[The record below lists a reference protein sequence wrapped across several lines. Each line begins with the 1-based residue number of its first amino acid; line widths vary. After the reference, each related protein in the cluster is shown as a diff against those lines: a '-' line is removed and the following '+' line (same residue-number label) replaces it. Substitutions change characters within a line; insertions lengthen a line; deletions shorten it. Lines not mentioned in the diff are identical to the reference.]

1 MGDYKLT
8 VGDVIKDI
16 MTEDNASVVIE
27 SVLYYVTIDKLDYQK
42 RIFAPGYIHVN
53 LMLSTSKK
61 STTDDSDGTGGSGST
76 ATPVKFPGFSALQ
89 DKFSRQLVTLVH
101 NNLEVAKN
109 YFVYK
114 MKPIQEKDATK
125 TCFYVE
131 LFCYSMDK
139 LMTIDK
145 YCNAFTAKR
154 LGEDIFKGELL
165 KFWLN
170 KSDNPLQG
178 EVNVQMLA
186 FKNQDTDKMSEVR
199 QPYLV
204 QYNESFYDFLARS
217 AIRCGEMLYFEG
229 GLLHLGMKPD
239 LTKASTDQTSVAD
252 SVDYEEFV
260 DHVLDVQGRHYNFI
274 KRSSVN
280 DNRYCDSP
288 AELAGGHKKTE
299 GPTTEGTKE
308 NGSVTETTVETF
320 MEGIMTITVK
330 TSYYCSETEKDVF
343 LLKGEPIEVVTTTVI
358 TDNDKKELWKLTE
371 TVKYEYEKELDDNGN
386 VKTDKNG
393 YTQYK
398 KKDGSFVSTSKTS
411 KVLKT
416 DHRFKAVYN
425 QPEANDA
432 NFEEL
437 EKNGYTNFSNES
449 FDYRLMLLTLLYTAL
464 NNTSLYDI
472 ISDLFWSVAQTAK
485 DAGVAMGK
493 KNRMNNDKNL
503 TLDKDNNP
511 EQTNGTTFNLFSTLK
526 NLIDDNNLPVNKKGD
541 VVSLL
546 MADFYAKMRLAS
558 QTVSQLL
565 VRLNYGAADQGL
577 CLGDVIKVGGDFYIV
592 IKVELDEKGN
602 YIVEAIPPFFQEVS
616 SDKTKITEAIP
627 CPPLMPEIPTVRTA
641 EAQVAFVE
649 DNLDP
654 NRFGRVRVRYPWQ
667 QGDGDKSPWIRMA
680 TPFATAG
687 GGVTF
692 RPCTGDEVLLNY
704 EDGNIERPYIVGS
717 LQSSYVTDPWLPL
730 PDRVIRSKNGHS
742 ITFNDKTDG
751 LDFLLGMSP
760 GASFLR
766 SVIPL
771 YKPAISEQNMVD
783 LTGGI
788 NITDR
793 YGLYQINMSSDKR
806 TVNIA
811 SPLGNISLNAFT
823 GISISAP
830 NGNIKIEGKN
840 VSIAASNKLTLKS
853 GSAVSDRYI
862 NLADEKKSLKSWGLW
877 GIGDLLTVTGD
888 VFNRTLG
895 KWLDLSF
902 FRTLLEVFMRPVD
915 GTLKVKSNTYVLIE
929 AGKGAAEVSAQDY
942 KHPNR
947 EKRRAAF
954 AFKNPEKAA
963 LLGRL
968 ENSVDLFTSKIDTLA
983 NNIKKAYE
991 DFINATKSYK
1001 NLPSEDG
1008 NLYDKLNNKMTLENG
1023 ANSIISYVI
1032 DNRDNQDIIQ
1042 NIKEEEFNF
1051 TDEVFIKVEVGNPPE
1066 PSKEDTV
1073 FQYHEKKEEYKKKL
1087 QKSKLVEDRKQ
1098 LVIDRARQVASN
1110 LLKLFNAVAAWK
1122 NFELTGLEKKVCYSS
1137 DNLRDK
1143 FRQLD
1148 FYDGFVDDVDSG
1160 DVSLEQSFAD
1170 FETELT
1176 KLRRT
1181 MVYKLIKEVVTVK
1194 DEECK
1199 QYQEFLALDGNYA
1212 NNAPDYSDEEE
1223 WKKFAESIKAP
1234 ESEFALK
1241 VEGALF
1247 NTLNSYMMEPKI
1259 NAWADNFGNPFGNEF
1274 KWKAPE
1280 NGKILIS
1287 DMPGKTMHFDSGQL
1301 VTENNAGQSNTAYPL
1316 ALRKKVSGVK

>member
-61 STTDDSDGTGGSGST
+61 STTDDSDGTGGSGNT

-89 DKFSRQLVTLVH
+89 DTFSRKLVTLVY
-101 NNLEVAKN
+101 NDLKVAEN

-114 MKPIQEKDATK
+114 MKPIQEKDASA

-139 LMTIDK
+139 LITIDK

-154 LGEDIFKGELL
+154 LGEDIFKGELK
-165 KFWLN
+165 KFWLDSKN
-170 KSDNPLQG
+170 QLKG
-178 EVNVQMLA
+178 EVNMQMLA

-204 QYNESFYDFLARS
+204 QYNESFYDFLART

-229 GLLHLGMKPD
+229 GSLHLGMKPD
-239 LTKASTDQTSVAD
+239 LSKASTDQTSVAD
-252 SVDYEEFV
+252 SVDYEECV

-449 FDYRLMLLTLLYTAL
+449 FDYRLMLLNLFYTVL
-464 NNTSLYDI
+464 NDTSLYDI
-472 ISDLFWSVAQTAK
+472 ISDLAWSVAQTAK
-485 DAGVAMGK
+485 DAGVSMKK
-493 KNRMNNDKNL
+493 KNDQNNDKNL
-503 TLDKDNNP
+503 TLDKDENSD
-511 EQTNGTTFNLFSTLK
+511 QTDGTTFNLFSTLK
-526 NLIDDNNLPVNKKGD
+526 SLISDSSLTVNQKGN

-546 MADFYAKMRLAS
+546 TAAFYSKMRRAS

-565 VRLNYGAADQGL
+565 VRLNYGADDQGL

-592 IKVELDEKGN
+592 IKVELDENGN
-602 YIVEAIPPFFQEVS
+602 YIVEAIPPFYKEVS
-616 SDKTKITEAIP
+616 SDNTTITEAIP

-667 QGDGDKSPWIRMA
+667 PGNGDKSPWIRMA
-680 TPFATAG
+680 TPFATEG

-760 GASFLR
+760 GASFIR
-766 SVIPL
+766 SLIPL
-771 YKPAISEQNMVD
+771 YKPAFSNQNMVD

-862 NLADEKKSLKSWGLW
+862 NLPDNLKSAESWSLW
-877 GIGDLLTVTGD
+877 ELGGLLTVSGD
-888 VFNRTLG
+888 VFNRTVG
-895 KWLDLSF
+895 KWLDMSF

-929 AGKGAAEVSAQDY
+929 AGKGSAQVSAQDY

-947 EKRRAAF
+947 EKRRAAITG
-954 AFKNPEKAA
+954 KNQEKGP
-963 LLGRL
+963 LLGKL
-968 ENSVDLFTSKIDTLA
+968 ENSIDLFTSKIDTLA
-983 NNIKKAYE
+983 NNIRRAYE
-991 DFINATKSYK
+991 DFFDVSQSYK
-1001 NLPSEDG
+1001 NLQLGDV
-1008 NLYDKLNNKMTLENG
+1008 NLYGKLTKMKLDGENTIIAHVKNNEDQTDIKLLITDNDFDFDTNDEFK
-1023 ANSIISYVI
+1023 SI
-1032 DNRDNQDIIQ
+1032 
-1042 NIKEEEFNF
+1042 EEEPPVKRE
-1051 TDEVFIKVEVGNPPE
+1051 DEKLHDYNVRKAIYQVKFARSLANEV
-1066 PSKEDTV
+1066 K
-1073 FQYHEKKEEYKKKL
+1073 
-1087 QKSKLVEDRKQ
+1087 KQ
-1098 LVIDRARQVASN
+1098 LVIDKARQVASN
-1110 LLKLFNAVAAWK
+1110 LLKLYDAVTAWK
-1122 NFELTGLEKKVCYSS
+1122 NFDLSQEETNVCYWSN
-1137 DNLRDK
+1137 DLKGK
-1143 FRQLD
+1143 FQQLD
-1148 FYDGFVDDVDSG
+1148 FYNGFVGNVDNG
-1160 DVSLEQSFAD
+1160 VVPLAQNFAD
-1170 FETELT
+1170 FEKELT
-1176 KLRRT
+1176 KVRRE
-1181 MVYKLIKEVVTVK
+1181 MVYELIKEVVKNEDYKKFLTL
-1194 DEECK
+1194 DEK
-1199 QYQEFLALDGNYA
+1199 YA
-1212 NNAPDYSDEEE
+1212 IDAPDYSKENE
-1223 WKKFAESIKAP
+1223 WKDFAESIKAP
-1234 ESEFALK
+1234 ESFGLSL
-1241 VEGALF
+1241 EGALLD
-1247 NTLNSYMMEPKI
+1247 TLNSYLMEPKI
-1259 NAWADNFGNPFGNEF
+1259 NAWADTFGNPFGNEF

-1287 DMPGKTMHFDSGQL
+1287 DMPGKTLHFDSGQL
-1301 VTENNAGQSNTAYPL
+1301 VTENNTGQSNTAHPL
-1316 ALRKKVSGVK
+1316 ALRRKVSGVK

>member
-61 STTDDSDGTGGSGST
+61 STTDDSDGTGGSGNT

-89 DKFSRQLVTLVH
+89 DKFSRKLVTLVY
-101 NNLEVAKN
+101 NDLKVAEN

-114 MKPIQEKDATK
+114 MKPIQEKDASA

-139 LMTIDK
+139 LITIDK

-154 LGEDIFKGELL
+154 LGEDIFKGELD
-165 KFWLN
+165 KFWLDSN
-170 KSDNPLQG
+170 HPLWG
-178 EVNVQMLA
+178 EVNMQMLA
-186 FKNQDTDKMSEVR
+186 FENQDTDKMSEIR

-204 QYNESFYDFLARS
+204 QYNETFYDFLSRS

-229 GLLHLGMKPD
+229 GSLHLGMKPD
-239 LTKASTDQTSVAD
+239 LSKASTDQTSVAD
-252 SVDYEEFV
+252 SVDYEECV

-288 AELAGGHKKTE
+288 VELAGGHKKTE

-308 NGSVTETTVETF
+308 KGSVTETTIKTF
-320 MEGIMTITVK
+320 MKGTLTTTVK
-330 TSYYCSETEKDVF
+330 TSYYCSETEKEVF
-343 LLKGEPIEVVTTTVI
+343 LLKGEPSQVVTTTVI
-358 TDNDKKELWKLTE
+358 ADNNKKELWKLTE
-371 TVKYEYEKELDDNGN
+371 TVKYEYEKEIEDGN
-386 VKTDKNG
+386 VVKDKDGN
-393 YTQYK
+393 TQYK
-398 KKDGSFVSTSKTS
+398 KEDGIFVSTSNTTKE
-411 KVLKT
+411 LIT
-416 DHRFKAVYN
+416 DLEYKAVYN

-472 ISDLFWSVAQTAK
+472 ISDLVWSVAQTAK

-503 TLDKDNNP
+503 TLDKGNNP
-511 EQTNGTTFNLFSTLK
+511 EQTNGQTFNLFSTLK
-526 NLIDDNNLPVNKKGD
+526 SLINDNNLPVNKKGD

-546 MADFYAKMRLAS
+546 MATFYDKMRRAS
-558 QTVSQLL
+558 QTVSQML
-565 VRLNYGAADQGL
+565 VRLNYGADDQGL

-592 IKVELDEKGN
+592 IKVELDENGN
-602 YIVEAIPPFFQEVS
+602 YIVEAIPPFYKEVS
-616 SDKTKITEAIP
+616 SDNTTITEAIP

-667 QGDGDKSPWIRMA
+667 PGNGDKSPWIRMA

-751 LDFLLGMSP
+751 VDFLIGLSP
-760 GASFLR
+760 AASFIR

-771 YKPAISEQNMVD
+771 YKPLITDQNMVD

-806 TVNIA
+806 SVNIA
-811 SPLGNISLNAFT
+811 SPLGNVSLNAFT
-823 GISISAP
+823 GITISAP
-830 NGNIKIEGKN
+830 NGNVKIEGKN
-840 VSIAASNKLTLKS
+840 VSISASNKLSLTS
-853 GSAVSDRYI
+853 GTAVGDHFV
-862 NLADEKKSLKSWGLW
+862 NPPDKLNSLESWENWGL
-877 GIGDLLTVTGD
+877 GGLLTVGED
-888 VFNRTLG
+888 VMNRTIC

-902 FRTLLEVFMRPVD
+902 FRTILEVFTRPVD
-915 GTLKVKSNTYVLIE
+915 GTLKIKSNTYVLIE
-929 AGKGAAEVSAQDY
+929 AGKGKAQIPVDNLS
-942 KHPNR
+942 HPRR
-947 EKRRAAF
+947 EKI
-954 AFKNPEKAA
+954 KSGDKAGRI
-963 LLGRL
+963 LG
-968 ENSVDLFTSKIDTLA
+968 DLTRGIDIYTSKADELC
-983 NNIKKAYE
+983 NNIKTAYE
-991 DFINATKSYK
+991 KVKASIIEYK
-1001 NLPSEDG
+1001 NYQGLDNNRQAIVYYNSLGDM
-1008 NLYDKLNNKMTLENG
+1008 KLDNG
-1023 ANSIISYVI
+1023 ANGLIKKVF
-1032 DNRDNQDIIQ
+1032 DNRDKS
-1042 NIKEEEFNF
+1042 IKDTIKDTDFGFDEIAALAYRVGGPDAKFTAPVRLEEEREDDYNDRVDFAKLLFSIRKEND
-1051 TDEVFIKVEVGNPPE
+1051 TNTKKRRDDIVSLARTVGN
-1066 PSKEDTV
+1066 
-1073 FQYHEKKEEYKKKL
+1073 
-1087 QKSKLVEDRKQ
+1087 
-1098 LVIDRARQVASN
+1098 N
-1110 LLKLFNAVAAWK
+1110 LKVLFKAADAWK
-1122 NFELTGLEKKVCYSS
+1122 NFEIGKIEKLDCYHS
-1137 DNLRDK
+1137 DALYTSIRA
-1143 FRQLD
+1143 LD
-1148 FYDGFVDDVDSG
+1148 IYTNFIDNASKGTVP
-1160 DVSLEQSFAD
+1160 ENQSFDD
-1170 FETELT
+1170 FAKEMT
-1176 KLRRT
+1176 KLRRKI
-1181 MVYKLIKEVVTVK
+1181 VYQFLIKAKGEA
-1194 DEECK
+1194 D
-1199 QYQEFLALDGNYA
+1199 YQKIFKMDDTAEPG
-1212 NNAPDYSDEEE
+1212 DYGSVND
-1223 WKKFAESIKAP
+1223 WMSFAEKIKAADYTFSKP
-1234 ESEFALK
+1234 NAAAK
-1241 VEGALF
+1241 WAR
-1247 NTLNSYMMEPKI
+1247 SYFMDGKI
-1259 NAWADNFGNPFGNEF
+1259 NNWIDAVSVTNRFRSAEKGRILLSDTTGVTLHIDKNQL
-1274 KWKAPE
+1274 AE
-1280 NGKILIS
+1280 NHAIIDVITTDLSETLK
-1287 DMPGKTMHFDSGQL
+1287 
-1301 VTENNAGQSNTAYPL
+1301 
-1316 ALRKKVSGVK
+1316 KKVNSVK

>member
-89 DKFSRQLVTLVH
+89 DTFSRKLVTLVY
-101 NNLEVAKN
+101 NDLKVAEN

-114 MKPIQEKDATK
+114 MKPIQEKDASA

-139 LMTIDK
+139 LITIDK

-154 LGEDIFKGELL
+154 LGEDIFKGELD
-165 KFWLN
+165 KFWLDSN
-170 KSDNPLQG
+170 HPLWG
-178 EVNVQMLA
+178 EVNMQMLGFENKGTKLA
-186 FKNQDTDKMSEVR
+186 SEIR

-204 QYNESFYDFLARS
+204 QYNETFYDFLSRS

-229 GLLHLGMKPD
+229 GSLHLGMKPD
-239 LTKASTDQTSVAD
+239 LSKASTDQTSVAD
-252 SVDYEEFV
+252 SVDYEECV

-288 AELAGGHKKTE
+288 VELAGGHKKTE

-308 NGSVTETTVETF
+308 KGSVTETTIKTF
-320 MEGIMTITVK
+320 MKGTLTTTVK
-330 TSYYCSETEKDVF
+330 TSYYCSETEKEVF
-343 LLKGEPIEVVTTTVI
+343 LLKGEPSQVVTTTVI
-358 TDNDKKELWKLTE
+358 ADNNKKELWKLTE
-371 TVKYEYEKELDDNGN
+371 TVKYEYEKEIEDGN
-386 VKTDKNG
+386 VVKDKDGN
-393 YTQYK
+393 TQYK
-398 KKDGSFVSTSKTS
+398 KEDGIFVSTSNTTKE
-411 KVLKT
+411 LIT
-416 DHRFKAVYN
+416 DLEYKAVYN

-472 ISDLFWSVAQTAK
+472 ISDLVWSVAQTAK

-511 EQTNGTTFNLFSTLK
+511 EQTNGQTFNLFSTLK
-526 NLIDDNNLPVNKKGD
+526 SLINDNNLPVNKKGD

-558 QTVSQLL
+558 QTVSQML
-565 VRLNYGAADQGL
+565 VRLNYGADDQGL

-592 IKVELDEKGN
+592 IKVELDENGN
-602 YIVEAIPPFFQEVS
+602 YIVEAIPPFYKEVS
-616 SDKTKITEAIP
+616 SDNTTITEAIP

-667 QGDGDKSPWIRMA
+667 PGNGDKSPWVRMA

-717 LQSSYVTDPWLPL
+717 LQSKYVTDPWLPL

-742 ITFNDKTDG
+742 ITFNDSTDG
-751 LDFLLGMSP
+751 ANFLYGLLP
-760 GASFLR
+760 AASMIK
-766 SVIPL
+766 SWCTN
-771 YKPAISEQNMVD
+771 YKPGITNQNMVD

-793 YGLYQINMSSDKR
+793 YGLYQINMSSDR
-806 TVNIA
+806 RRVNIA
-811 SPLGNISLNAFT
+811 SPLGSISLNAFT
-823 GISISAP
+823 GITISAP
-830 NGNIKIEGKN
+830 NGNIKIAGKN
-840 VSIAASNKLTLKS
+840 VSISASNKLTLAS
-853 GSAVSDRYI
+853 GTAVGDHFV
-862 NLADEKKSLKSWGLW
+862 NPPDNLKSVSSWAKWGL
-877 GIGDLLTVTGD
+877 GTIADD
-888 VFNRTLG
+888 VFNRTAG
-895 KWLDLSF
+895 KFIDLSF
-902 FRTLLEVFMRPVD
+902 FRTILEVFTRPVD
-915 GTLKVKSNTYVLIE
+915 GTLKIKSNSYVLIE
-929 AGKGAAEVSAQDY
+929 AGKGRAEVPIDNLS
-942 KHPNR
+942 HPRR
-947 EKRRAAF
+947 EKIKSGNKDVRVLGD
-954 AFKNPEKAA
+954 
-963 LLGRL
+963 LLRSIDIL
-968 ENSVDLFTSKIDTLA
+968 TSKADTLCNDVKTAYVKVQASIRNYKTYVDEDDA
-983 NNIKKAYE
+983 NNRY
-991 DFINATKSYK
+991 DSLTKMK
-1001 NLPSEDG
+1001 IDG
-1008 NLYDKLNNKMTLENG
+1008 
-1023 ANSIISYVI
+1023 
-1032 DNRDNQDIIQ
+1032 DNDIIQ
-1042 NIKEEEFNF
+1042 HVFGKLDNKPFWIRTIIQDTDFDFDNVPGYSYIHDGGPDAKFVKREQREDEDKQAYEQHIEAERTDFNNVKDFDKKIKKRRDNRVSHARKLGSDLKALFDAARAWESFDLSTRE
-1051 TDEVFIKVEVGNPPE
+1051 KW
-1066 PSKEDTV
+1066 SCYYSDT
-1073 FQYHEKKEEYKKKL
+1073 
-1087 QKSKLVEDRKQ
+1087 
-1098 LVIDRARQVASN
+1098 
-1110 LLKLFNAVAAWK
+1110 
-1122 NFELTGLEKKVCYSS
+1122 
-1137 DNLRDK
+1137 LRDK
-1143 FRQLD
+1143 IREFDIFKGQGKGLIEKIVEGTVSQD
-1148 FYDGFVDDVDSG
+1148 QSFVDFSK
-1160 DVSLEQSFAD
+1160 EM
-1170 FETELT
+1170 
-1176 KLRRT
+1176 KMLRRKI
-1181 MVYKLIKEVVTVK
+1181 VFALINEVNGK
-1194 DEECK
+1194 D
-1199 QYQEFLALDGNYA
+1199 DYA
-1212 NNAPDYSDEEE
+1212 KVFKKIEPLNEPNDYNDNKAWARFVNQIEAPDEAFSKKGTFGKLVRSYLMDGRGSAWIDAISVTNRWRSPEKGRILLSDTAGE
-1223 WKKFAESIKAP
+1223 
-1234 ESEFALK
+1234 
-1241 VEGALF
+1241 
-1247 NTLNSYMMEPKI
+1247 TLQ
-1259 NAWADNFGNPFGNEF
+1259 
-1274 KWKAPE
+1274 
-1280 NGKILIS
+1280 
-1287 DMPGKTMHFDSGQL
+1287 FDGRTL
-1301 VTENNAGQSNTAYPL
+1301 VKNNNVTGVNTAYAIEL
-1316 ALRKKVSGVK
+1316 KKKVGKA

>member
-61 STTDDSDGTGGSGST
+61 STTDDSDGTGGSGNT

-89 DKFSRQLVTLVH
+89 DTFSRKLVTLVY
-101 NNLEVAKN
+101 NDLKVAEN

-114 MKPIQEKDATK
+114 MKPIQEKDASA

-139 LMTIDK
+139 LITIDK

-154 LGEDIFKGELL
+154 LGEDIFKGELD
-165 KFWLN
+165 KFWLDSN
-170 KSDNPLQG
+170 HPLWG
-178 EVNVQMLA
+178 EVNMQMLGFENKGTKLA
-186 FKNQDTDKMSEVR
+186 SEIR

-204 QYNESFYDFLARS
+204 QYNETFYDFLSRS

-229 GLLHLGMKPD
+229 GSLHLGMKPD
-239 LTKASTDQTSVAD
+239 LSKASTDQTSVAD
-252 SVDYEEFV
+252 SVDYEECV

-288 AELAGGHKKTE
+288 VELAGGHKKTE

-308 NGSVTETTVETF
+308 KGSVTETTIKTF
-320 MEGIMTITVK
+320 MKGTLTTTVK
-330 TSYYCSETEKDVF
+330 TSYYCSETEKEVF
-343 LLKGEPIEVVTTTVI
+343 LLKGEPSQVVTTTVI
-358 TDNDKKELWKLTE
+358 ADNNKKELWKLTE
-371 TVKYEYEKELDDNGN
+371 TVKYEYEKEIEDGN
-386 VKTDKNG
+386 VVKDKDGN
-393 YTQYK
+393 TQYK
-398 KKDGSFVSTSKTS
+398 KEDGIFVSTSNTTKE
-411 KVLKT
+411 LIT
-416 DHRFKAVYN
+416 DLEYKAVYN

-472 ISDLFWSVAQTAK
+472 ISDLVWSVAQTAK

-511 EQTNGTTFNLFSTLK
+511 EQTNGQTFNLFSTLK
-526 NLIDDNNLPVNKKGD
+526 SLINDNNLPVNKKGD

-546 MADFYAKMRLAS
+546 MATFYDKMRRAS
-558 QTVSQLL
+558 QTVSQML
-565 VRLNYGAADQGL
+565 VRLNYGADDQGL

-592 IKVELDEKGN
+592 IKVELDENGN
-602 YIVEAIPPFFQEVS
+602 YIVEAIPPFYKEVS
-616 SDKTKITEAIP
+616 SDNTTITEAIP

-667 QGDGDKSPWIRMA
+667 PGNGDKSPWIRMA

-760 GASFLR
+760 GASFIR
-766 SVIPL
+766 SLIPL
-771 YKPAISEQNMVD
+771 YKPAFSNQNMVD

-862 NLADEKKSLKSWGLW
+862 NPPDNLKSAESWSLW
-877 GIGDLLTVTGD
+877 ELGGLLTVSGD
-888 VFNRTLG
+888 VFNRTVG
-895 KWLDLSF
+895 KWLDMSF

-929 AGKGAAEVSAQDY
+929 AGKGSAQVSAQDY

-947 EKRRAAF
+947 EKRRAAITG
-954 AFKNPEKAA
+954 KNQEKGP
-963 LLGRL
+963 LLGKL
-968 ENSVDLFTSKIDTLA
+968 ENSIDLFTSKIDTLA
-983 NNIKKAYE
+983 NNIRRAYE
-991 DFINATKSYK
+991 DFFDVSQSYK
-1001 NLPSEDG
+1001 NLQLGDV
-1008 NLYDKLNNKMTLENG
+1008 NLYGKLTKMKLDGENTIIAHVKNNEDQTDIKLLITDNDFDFDTNDEFK
-1023 ANSIISYVI
+1023 SI
-1032 DNRDNQDIIQ
+1032 
-1042 NIKEEEFNF
+1042 EEEPPVKRE
-1051 TDEVFIKVEVGNPPE
+1051 DEKLHDYNVRKAIYQERFARSFANEV
-1066 PSKEDTV
+1066 K
-1073 FQYHEKKEEYKKKL
+1073 
-1087 QKSKLVEDRKQ
+1087 KQ
-1098 LVIDRARQVASN
+1098 LVIDKARQVASN
-1110 LLKLFNAVAAWK
+1110 LLKLFDAVTAWK
-1122 NFELTGLEKKVCYSS
+1122 NFDLSLEEKDVCYWS
-1137 DNLRDK
+1137 DDLKGK
-1143 FRQLD
+1143 FQQLD
-1148 FYDGFVDDVDSG
+1148 FYDGFVENVDDGEVP
-1160 DVSLEQSFAD
+1160 LAQNFAD
-1170 FETELT
+1170 FEKELT
-1176 KLRRT
+1176 KVRRK
-1181 MVYKLIKEVVTVK
+1181 MVYELIKEVVN
-1194 DEECK
+1194 DEDYK
-1199 QYQEFLALDGNYA
+1199 KFLALDEKYA
-1212 NNAPDYSDEEE
+1212 IDAPDYSKEDK
-1223 WKKFAESIKAP
+1223 WKDFAESIKAP
-1234 ESEFALK
+1234 ESFGLSL
-1241 VEGALF
+1241 EGALLD
-1247 NTLNSYMMEPKI
+1247 TLNSYLMEPKI
-1259 NAWADNFGNPFGNEF
+1259 NAWADTFGNPFGNEF

-1287 DMPGKTMHFDSGQL
+1287 DMPGKTLHFDSGQL
-1301 VTENNAGQSNTAYPL
+1301 VTENNTGQSNTAHPL
-1316 ALRKKVSGVK
+1316 ALRRKVSGVK

>member
-61 STTDDSDGTGGSGST
+61 STTDDSDGTGGSGNT

-89 DKFSRQLVTLVH
+89 DTFSRKLVTLVY
-101 NNLEVAKN
+101 NDLKVAEN

-114 MKPIQEKDATK
+114 MKPIQEKDASA

-139 LMTIDK
+139 LITIDK

-154 LGEDIFKGELL
+154 LGEDIFKGELG
-165 KFWLN
+165 KFWLDSN
-170 KSDNPLQG
+170 HPLWG
-178 EVNVQMLA
+178 EVNMQMLGFENKGTKLA
-186 FKNQDTDKMSEVR
+186 SEIR

-204 QYNESFYDFLARS
+204 QYNETFYDFLSRS

-229 GLLHLGMKPD
+229 GSLHLGMKPD
-239 LTKASTDQTSVAD
+239 LSKASTDQTSVAD
-252 SVDYEEFV
+252 SVDYEECV

-288 AELAGGHKKTE
+288 VELAGGHKKTE

-308 NGSVTETTVETF
+308 KGSVTETTIKTF
-320 MEGIMTITVK
+320 MKGTLTTTVK
-330 TSYYCSETEKDVF
+330 TSYYCSETEKEVF
-343 LLKGEPIEVVTTTVI
+343 LLKGEPSQVVTTTVI
-358 TDNDKKELWKLTE
+358 ADNNKKELWKLTE
-371 TVKYEYEKELDDNGN
+371 TVKYEYEKEIEDGN
-386 VKTDKNG
+386 VVKDKDGN
-393 YTQYK
+393 TQYK
-398 KKDGSFVSTSKTS
+398 KEDGIFVSTSNTTKE
-411 KVLKT
+411 LIT
-416 DHRFKAVYN
+416 DLEYKAVYN

-472 ISDLFWSVAQTAK
+472 ISDLVWSVAQTAK

-511 EQTNGTTFNLFSTLK
+511 EQTNGQTFNLFSTLK
-526 NLIDDNNLPVNKKGD
+526 SLINDNNLPVNKKGD

-546 MADFYAKMRLAS
+546 MATFYDKMRRAS
-558 QTVSQLL
+558 QTVSQML
-565 VRLNYGAADQGL
+565 VRLNYGADDQGL

-592 IKVELDEKGN
+592 IKVELDENGN
-602 YIVEAIPPFFQEVS
+602 YIVEAIPPFYKEVS
-616 SDKTKITEAIP
+616 SDNTTITEAIP

-667 QGDGDKSPWIRMA
+667 PGNGDKSPWIRMA

-760 GASFLR
+760 GASFIR
-766 SVIPL
+766 SLIPL
-771 YKPAISEQNMVD
+771 YKPAFSNQNMVD

-862 NLADEKKSLKSWGLW
+862 NLPDNLKSAESWSLW
-877 GIGDLLTVTGD
+877 ELGGLLTVSGD
-888 VFNRTLG
+888 VFNRTVG
-895 KWLDLSF
+895 KWLDMSF

-929 AGKGAAEVSAQDY
+929 AGKGSAQVSAQDY

-947 EKRRAAF
+947 EKRRAAITG
-954 AFKNPEKAA
+954 KNQEKGP
-963 LLGRL
+963 LLGKL
-968 ENSVDLFTSKIDTLA
+968 ENSIDLVTSKIDTLA
-983 NNIKKAYE
+983 NNIRRAYE
-991 DFINATKSYK
+991 DFFDVSQSYK
-1001 NLPSEDG
+1001 NLQFGSV
-1008 NLYDKLNNKMTLENG
+1008 NLYDNLNNKMTFG
-1023 ANSIISYVI
+1023 AQGD
-1032 DNRDNQDIIQ
+1032 DNIVKHIKNNRNNAIIQ
-1042 NIKEEEFNF
+1042 IITDANFNF
-1051 TDEVFIKVEVGNPPE
+1051 TNDEFKLIEQDLPE
-1066 PSKEDTV
+1066 KGEKERDEDYKARKAH
-1073 FQYHEKKEEYKKKL
+1073 FEELMKL
-1087 QKSKLVEDRKQ
+1087 RNYPNKAKRQ
-1098 LVIDRARQVASN
+1098 LVIDKARQVASN
-1110 LLKLFNAVAAWK
+1110 LLKLYDAVTAWK
-1122 NFELTGLEKKVCYSS
+1122 NFDLSLEEKDVCYWSN
-1137 DNLRDK
+1137 DLKGK
-1143 FRQLD
+1143 FQQLD
-1148 FYDGFVDDVDSG
+1148 FYNGFVGNVDNG
-1160 DVSLEQSFAD
+1160 VVPLAQNFAD
-1170 FETELT
+1170 FEKELT
-1176 KLRRT
+1176 KVRRE
-1181 MVYKLIKEVVTVK
+1181 MVYELIKEVVKNEDYKKFLTL
-1194 DEECK
+1194 DEK
-1199 QYQEFLALDGNYA
+1199 YA
-1212 NNAPDYSDEEE
+1212 KGAPDYSKENE
-1223 WKKFAESIKAP
+1223 WKDFAESIKAP
-1234 ESEFALK
+1234 ESFGLSL
-1241 VEGALF
+1241 EGALLD
-1247 NTLNSYMMEPKI
+1247 TLNSYLMEPKI
-1259 NAWADNFGNPFGNEF
+1259 NAWADTFGNPFGNEF

-1287 DMPGKTMHFDSGQL
+1287 DMPGKTLHFDSGQL
-1301 VTENNAGQSNTAYPL
+1301 VTENNTGQSNTAHPL
-1316 ALRKKVSGVK
+1316 ALRRKVSGVK

>member
-89 DKFSRQLVTLVH
+89 DTFSRKLVTLVY
-101 NNLEVAKN
+101 NDLKVAEN

-114 MKPIQEKDATK
+114 MKPIQEKDASA

-139 LMTIDK
+139 LITIDK

-154 LGEDIFKGELL
+154 LGEDIFKGELD
-165 KFWLN
+165 KFWLDSN
-170 KSDNPLQG
+170 HPLWG
-178 EVNVQMLA
+178 EVNMQMLA
-186 FKNQDTDKMSEVR
+186 FENQDTDKMSEIR

-204 QYNESFYDFLARS
+204 QYNETFYDFLSRS

-229 GLLHLGMKPD
+229 GSLHLGMKPD
-239 LTKASTDQTSVAD
+239 LSKASTDQTSVAD
-252 SVDYEEFV
+252 TVDYEECV

-288 AELAGGHKKTE
+288 VELAGGHKKTE

-308 NGSVTETTVETF
+308 KGSVTETTIKTF
-320 MEGIMTITVK
+320 MKGTLTTTVK
-330 TSYYCSETEKDVF
+330 TSYYCSETEKEVF
-343 LLKGEPIEVVTTTVI
+343 LLKGEPSQVVTTTVI
-358 TDNDKKELWKLTE
+358 ADNNKKELWKLTE
-371 TVKYEYEKELDDNGN
+371 TVKYEYEKEIEDGN
-386 VKTDKNG
+386 VVKDKDGN
-393 YTQYK
+393 TQYK
-398 KKDGSFVSTSKTS
+398 KEDGIFVSTSNTTKE
-411 KVLKT
+411 LIT
-416 DHRFKAVYN
+416 DLEYKAVYN

-437 EKNGYTNFSNES
+437 EKNGYTNFSKES

-472 ISDLFWSVAQTAK
+472 ISDLVWSVAQTAK

-503 TLDKDNNP
+503 TLDKVNNP
-511 EQTNGTTFNLFSTLK
+511 EQTNGQTFNLFSTLK
-526 NLIDDNNLPVNKKGD
+526 SLINDNNLPVNKKGD

-546 MADFYAKMRLAS
+546 MATFYDKMRRAS
-558 QTVSQLL
+558 QTVSQML
-565 VRLNYGAADQGL
+565 VRLNYGADDQGL

-592 IKVELDEKGN
+592 IKVELDENGN
-602 YIVEAIPPFFQEVS
+602 YIVEAIPPFYKEVS
-616 SDKTKITEAIP
+616 SDNTTITEAIP

-667 QGDGDKSPWIRMA
+667 PGNGDKSPWIRMA

-760 GASFLR
+760 GASFIR
-766 SVIPL
+766 SLIPL
-771 YKPAISEQNMVD
+771 YKPAFSNQNMVD

-806 TVNIA
+806 TVNIV

-862 NLADEKKSLKSWGLW
+862 NLPDNLKSAESWSLW
-877 GIGDLLTVTGD
+877 ELGGLLTVSGD
-888 VFNRTLG
+888 VFNRTVG
-895 KWLDLSF
+895 KWLDMSF

-929 AGKGAAEVSAQDY
+929 AGKGSAQVSAQDY

-947 EKRRAAF
+947 EKRRAAITG
-954 AFKNPEKAA
+954 KNQEKGP
-963 LLGRL
+963 LLGKL
-968 ENSVDLFTSKIDTLA
+968 ENSIDLVTSKIDTLA
-983 NNIKKAYE
+983 NNIRRAYE
-991 DFINATKSYK
+991 DFFDVSQSYK
-1001 NLPSEDG
+1001 NLQLGDV
-1008 NLYDKLNNKMTLENG
+1008 NLYGKLTKMKLDGENTIFAHVKNNGDQTDIKLLITNDNFGFDTNDEFK
-1023 ANSIISYVI
+1023 SI
-1032 DNRDNQDIIQ
+1032 D
-1042 NIKEEEFNF
+1042 EEEAPVKRENETLHEYNVRKAIYQVKFARSLAN
-1051 TDEVFIKVEVGNPPE
+1051 EVK
-1066 PSKEDTV
+1066 
-1073 FQYHEKKEEYKKKL
+1073 
-1087 QKSKLVEDRKQ
+1087 KQ
-1098 LVIDRARQVASN
+1098 LVIDKARQVASN
-1110 LLKLFNAVAAWK
+1110 LLKLYDAVTAWK
-1122 NFELTGLEKKVCYSS
+1122 NFDLSQEETNVCYWSN
-1137 DNLRDK
+1137 DLKGK
-1143 FRQLD
+1143 FQQLD
-1148 FYDGFVDDVDSG
+1148 FYDGFVGNVDNG
-1160 DVSLEQSFAD
+1160 VVPLAQNFAD
-1170 FETELT
+1170 FEKELT
-1176 KLRRT
+1176 KVRRE
-1181 MVYKLIKEVVTVK
+1181 MVYELIKEVVK
-1194 DEECK
+1194 NEDYK
-1199 QYQEFLALDGNYA
+1199 KFLTLDGKYA
-1212 NNAPDYSDEEE
+1212 NGAPDYSKENE
-1223 WKKFAESIKAP
+1223 WKDFAESIKAP
-1234 ESEFALK
+1234 ESFGLSL
-1241 VEGALF
+1241 EGALLD
-1247 NTLNSYMMEPKI
+1247 TLNSYLMEPKI
-1259 NAWADNFGNPFGNEF
+1259 NAWADTFGNPFGNEF

-1287 DMPGKTMHFDSGQL
+1287 DMPGKTLHFDSGQL
-1301 VTENNAGQSNTAYPL
+1301 VTENNTGQSNTAHPL
-1316 ALRKKVSGVK
+1316 ALRRKVSGVK

>member
-16 MTEDNASVVIE
+16 MTTDNASVVIE
-27 SVLYYVTIDKLDYQK
+27 SVLLYVTIDKLDYQK

-61 STTDDSDGTGGSGST
+61 SDSTGGSSGSGGTSGDSSGT

-89 DKFSRQLVTLVH
+89 DKFSRKLVTLMYDD
-101 NNLEVAKN
+101 LKVAEN

-114 MKPIQEKDATK
+114 MKPIQEKKASA

-139 LMTIDK
+139 LITIDK

-154 LGEDIFKGELL
+154 LGEDIFKGELD
-165 KFWLN
+165 KFWLDSN
-170 KSDNPLQG
+170 HPLWG
-178 EVNVQMLA
+178 EVNMQMLA
-186 FKNQDTDKMSEVR
+186 FENQDTDKMSEIR

-204 QYNESFYDFLARS
+204 QYNETFYDFLSRS

-229 GLLHLGMKPD
+229 GSLHLGMKPD
-239 LTKASTDQTSVAD
+239 LSKASTDQTSVAD
-252 SVDYEEFV
+252 SVDYEECV

-288 AELAGGHKKTE
+288 VELAGGHKKTE

-308 NGSVTETTVETF
+308 KGSVTETTIKTF
-320 MEGIMTITVK
+320 MKGTLTTTVK
-330 TSYYCSETEKDVF
+330 TSYYCSETEKEVF

-358 TDNDKKELWKLTE
+358 ADNDQKELWKLTE

-398 KKDGSFVSTSKTS
+398 KKDGNFVSTSNTTKE
-411 KVLKT
+411 LIT
-416 DHRFKAVYN
+416 DLEYKAVYN

-503 TLDKDNNP
+503 TLDKNKNP

-526 NLIDDNNLPVNKKGD
+526 SLINDNNLPVNKKGD

-546 MADFYAKMRLAS
+546 MATFYDKMRRAS
-558 QTVSQLL
+558 QTVSQML
-565 VRLNYGAADQGL
+565 VRLNYGADDQGL

-592 IKVELDEKGN
+592 IKVELDENGN
-602 YIVEAIPPFFQEVS
+602 YIVEAIPPFYKEVS
-616 SDKTKITEAIP
+616 SDNTTITEAIP

-667 QGDGDKSPWIRMA
+667 PGNGDKSPWIRMA

-751 LDFLLGMSP
+751 IDFLLGMSP
-760 GASFLR
+760 GASFIR

-771 YKPAISEQNMVD
+771 YKPAFSNQNMVD

-862 NLADEKKSLKSWGLW
+862 NPPDKLNSLKSWGLW
-877 GIGDLLTVTGD
+877 GIGDLLTVGGD
-888 VFNRTLG
+888 VFNRTVG
-895 KWLDLSF
+895 KWLDMSF

-929 AGKGAAEVSAQDY
+929 AGKGSAQVSAQDY

-947 EKRRAAF
+947 EKRRAAITG
-954 AFKNPEKAA
+954 KNQEKGP
-963 LLGRL
+963 LLGKL
-968 ENSVDLFTSKIDTLA
+968 ENSIDLVTSKIDILA

-991 DFINATKSYK
+991 DFCYEAESYK
-1001 NLPSEDG
+1001 NLKFGEV
-1008 NLYDKLNNKMTLENG
+1008 NLYDKLKENKMTLDIQS
-1023 ANSIISYVI
+1023 ANSIIKYVKN
-1032 DNRDNQDIIQ
+1032 NRGIQ
-1042 NIKEEEFNF
+1042 TITDAKFNF
-1051 TDEVFIKVEVGNPPE
+1051 TDDEFKIVQVDKPE
-1066 PSKEDTV
+1066 HPDNEKISEYHAKEKD
-1073 FQYHEKKEEYKKKL
+1073 YREKLKKNKL
-1087 QKSKLVEDRKQ
+1087 QESKKQ
-1098 LVIDRARQVASN
+1098 LVIDKARQVASN
-1110 LLKLFNAVAAWK
+1110 LLKLFDAVTAWK
-1122 NFELTGLEKKVCYSS
+1122 NFNLSQEETNVCYWSN
-1137 DNLRDK
+1137 DLKGK
-1143 FRQLD
+1143 FQQLD
-1148 FYDGFVDDVDSG
+1148 FYNGFVGKVDRG
-1160 DVSLEQSFAD
+1160 EAPLDQNFAG
-1170 FETELT
+1170 FEKELT
-1176 KLRRT
+1176 KVRRK
-1181 MVYKLIKEVVTVK
+1181 MVYELIKEVVK
-1194 DEECK
+1194 NDDYK
-1199 QYQEFLALDGNYA
+1199 KFLTLDKKYA
-1212 NNAPDYSDEEE
+1212 NKAPDYSKENE
-1223 WKKFAESIKAP
+1223 WKDFAESIKAP
-1234 ESEFALK
+1234 ESFGLSL
-1241 VEGALF
+1241 EGALLD
-1247 NTLNSYMMEPKI
+1247 TLNSYLMEPKI
-1259 NAWADNFGNPFGNEF
+1259 NAWADTFGNPFGNEF

-1287 DMPGKTMHFDSGQL
+1287 DMPGKTLHFDSGQL
-1301 VTENNAGQSNTAYPL
+1301 VTENNTGQSNTAHPL
-1316 ALRKKVSGVK
+1316 ALRRKVSGVK

>member
-8 VGDVIKDI
+8 VGDVENIE
-16 MTEDNASVVIE
+16 TGNNASVKIE
-27 SVLYYVTIDKLDYQK
+27 SVLYYVFIDKLDYQK

-53 LMLSTSKK
+53 LMLSTSEK
-61 STTDDSDGTGGSGST
+61 STTDDSDGTGGSGNT

-101 NNLEVAKN
+101 DNLEVAKN

-139 LMTIDK
+139 LITIDK

-170 KSDNPLQG
+170 ESDNPLQG

-308 NGSVTETTVETF
+308 KGSVTETTIKTF

-398 KKDGSFVSTSKTS
+398 KKDGNFVSTSNTT

-503 TLDKDNNP
+503 TLDKDKNP

-546 MADFYAKMRLAS
+546 MADFYAKMRCAS

-862 NLADEKKSLKSWGLW
+862 NPPDKLNSLKSWGSWLL
-877 GIGDLLTVTGD
+877 GDVLTVGED
-888 VFNRTLG
+888 VISRTVG

-915 GTLKVKSNTYVLIE
+915 GTLKIKSNTYVLIE
-929 AGKGAAEVSAQDY
+929 AGKGAAQVSYQDY
-942 KHPNR
+942 KHLER
-947 EKRRAAF
+947 EAKRAKRHGNDYLAQGV
-954 AFKNPEKAA
+954 
-963 LLGRL
+963 LLGKL
-968 ENSVDLFTSKIDTLA
+968 EKSIDTLTTKITTLA
-983 NNIKKAYE
+983 NNIKDASENYNEVALAYSSLKAG
-991 DFINATKSYK
+991 DV
-1001 NLPSEDG
+1001 
-1008 NLYDKLNNKMTLENG
+1008 NLYESLNKMKLTG
-1023 ANSIISYVI
+1023 ANDIISLVFGKRAESKFDIKEIIKEDDFDFDNLDNFKYRLAKDAKKPEKTEDEDLDDYNVRVNQFEV
-1032 DNRDNQDIIQ
+1032 NRDIDAQVKLRRQDIIS
-1042 NIKEEEFNF
+1042 NARSVGTALKCLFDAVKEWQEFDL
-1051 TDEVFIKVEVGNPPE
+1051 TK
-1066 PSKEDTV
+1066 KEKKDCYYSDTV
-1073 FQYHEKKEEYKKKL
+1073 R
-1087 QKSKLVEDRKQ
+1087 DAARK
-1098 LVIDRARQVASN
+1098 
-1110 LLKLFNAVAAWK
+1110 
-1122 NFELTGLEKKVCYSS
+1122 
-1137 DNLRDK
+1137 
-1143 FRQLD
+1143 LD
-1148 FYDGFVDDVDSG
+1148 FYNEFVSDVAKGTVAIDF
-1160 DVSLEQSFAD
+1160 DFAD
-1170 FETELT
+1170 FEKVLT
-1176 KLRRT
+1176 KLRRK
-1181 MVYKLIKEVVTVK
+1181 MVYEMLK
-1194 DEECK
+1194 DANT
-1199 QYQEFLALDGNYA
+1199 QEYYKNMFTLD
-1212 NNAPDYSDEEE
+1212 NAEPDYEDEKS
-1223 WKKFAESIKAP
+1223 WLKY
-1234 ESEFALK
+1234 ALK
-1241 VEGALF
+1241 IWEPKGA
-1247 NTLNSYMMEPKI
+1247 TYKTDGLNSVLGAANSYFMEGRVNEWVDSI
-1259 NAWADNFGNPFGNEF
+1259 GNPFGNQF

-1280 NGKILIS
+1280 QGKILIS
-1287 DMPGKTMHFDSGQL
+1287 DTPGKTIHLDSDHL
-1301 VTENNAGQSNTAYPL
+1301 VMENNIGIGNTAYPL
-1316 ALRKKVSGVK
+1316 ALQEKVSGVK